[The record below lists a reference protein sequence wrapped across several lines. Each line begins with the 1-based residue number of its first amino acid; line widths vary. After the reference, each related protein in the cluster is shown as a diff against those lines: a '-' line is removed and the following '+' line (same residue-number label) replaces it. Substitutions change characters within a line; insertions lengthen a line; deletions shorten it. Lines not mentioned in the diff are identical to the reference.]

1 MPIEPVR
8 LSPHELSLLQ
18 ALESGRR
25 PAITSNHRTR
35 LELLGLIRDGPAG
48 LQLTAEGCRRAGQ
61 ITAAADP
68 EKLAGSRKSVAAPS
82 DTPRDTRGR
91 RKRGRRTLPI

>member
-25 PAITSNHRTR
+25 PAITSSHRTR

-48 LQLTAEGCRRAGQ
+48 PQLTAEGYRRAGA
-61 ITAAADP
+61 ITATVEP
-68 EKLAGSRKSVAAPS
+68 EKLARSSESVSA
-82 DTPRDTRGR
+82 PRDVRGR

>member
-1 MPIEPVR
+1 MPLEPTR

-25 PAITSNHRTR
+25 PSITSSHRTR
-35 LELLGLIRDGPAG
+35 LELLGLVRDGPVG
-48 LQLTAEGCRRAGQ
+48 LQLTAEGHRCACE
-61 ITAAADP
+61 ITTTVKP
-68 EKLAGSRKSVAAPS
+68 EKFTHAGESASA
-82 DTPRDTRGR
+82 PRDARGR